1 MRRWTT
7 PGADSTDSRACATRS
22 KHPTSNY
29 SARAR
34 HVHGTTQAARS
45 GSLPCSLGSASAPH
59 GCPVPWVL
67 PGDHVEQDRTTGGK
81 CGRLSGRPRVTKIE
95 LRKTL
100 IFLFGRLYIAR
111 SRSPTPTTFVTRVVR
126 VWKDAIEPPTVGQ
139 VYSKLPDSK
148 PSSPESPYGTGL
160 YPHLYSCTC
169 TRVQ

>member
-1 MRRWTT
+1 M
-7 PGADSTDSRACATRS
+7 GAFPAGRASRKSSSVKRS
-22 KHPTSNY
+22 SF
-29 SARAR
+29 
-34 HVHGTTQAARS
+34 
-45 GSLPCSLGSASAPH
+45 C
-59 GCPVPWVL
+59 
-67 PGDHVEQDRTTGGK
+67 
-81 CGRLSGRPRVTKIE
+81 
-95 LRKTL
+95 
-100 IFLFGRLYIAR
+100 FGRLYIAR